1 MGGGGR
7 PDPCPA
13 VLSPRPTK
21 EINKKQRNKQR
32 QDQKRKKGEQQAKEV
47 GSGRC
52 LMQRQAAK
60 TAFSFAVLPQPGLAA
75 DG

>member
-32 QDQKRKKGEQQAKEV
+32 QDQKRKKVNNKQKRWVPAD
-47 GSGRC
+47 
-52 LMQRQAAK
+52 MQRQAAK